1 MKTNSK
7 KSIAIGYTPSEVN
20 QTQYTTIKEIKDA
33 YVRGDIDMQTLE
45 RKLEKLIEQ
54 RKKNYSK

>member
-33 YVRGDIDMQTLE
+33 YVRGDIDIQILE
-45 RKLEKLIEQ
+45 RKLEKLIE
-54 RKKNYSK
+54 